1 MKTLISNIRGSIV
14 STLILAVVCCGL
26 YPVIVWGISQAVFNE
41 KANGSLITDANGTV
55 RGSKL
60 LAQGFS
66 SDKYFIP
73 RQSAAGTG
81 YDATSSGGSNLG
93 PTSKKLLNGTVK
105 STLLPATQPGGA
117 LQPGPD
123 IVDYDGLKL
132 RIIGYCDQNGV
143 PYQLIRDDKPVD
155 PKTFKDAKGDY
166 DQVKLINAFNDDAK
180 PESKPLTV
188 VPSTAIPADA
198 ITASGSGLDPHIS
211 LKNAEIQAPRVAKA
225 RGLAESKVKEL
236 IQSNTDPASLGI
248 LGEPGVNVLTLNLAL
263 DGIK

>member
-1 MKTLISNIRGSIV
+1 M
-14 STLILAVVCCGL
+14 
-26 YPVIVWGISQAVFNE
+26 
-41 KANGSLITDANGTV
+41 
-55 RGSKL
+55 
-60 LAQGFS
+60 
-66 SDKYFIP
+66 
-73 RQSAAGTG
+73 
-81 YDATSSGGSNLG
+81 
-93 PTSKKLLNGTVK
+93 K

-132 RIIGYCDQNGV
+132 RIIGYCDQNGI

-188 VPSTAIPADA
+188 VPSAAIPADA